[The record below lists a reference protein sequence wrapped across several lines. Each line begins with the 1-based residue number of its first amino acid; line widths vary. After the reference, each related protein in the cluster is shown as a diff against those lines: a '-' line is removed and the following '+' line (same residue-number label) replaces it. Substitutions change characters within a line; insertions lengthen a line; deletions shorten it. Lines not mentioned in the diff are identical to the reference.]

1 MNYLNFSDDWQ
12 KILTS
17 YSLGTLTA
25 QELRQVN
32 QHLAHNPKLQAEVQQ
47 IQAALKIWCCSL

>member
-1 MNYLNFSDDWQ
+1 MTYLNFSDDWQ

-32 QHLAHNPKLQAEVQQ
+32 QHLADHPKLQAEVQQ
-47 IQAALKIWCCSL
+47 VQAALITWCCSL

>member
-1 MNYLNFSDDWQ
+1 MTYLNFSDDSQ

-25 QELRQVN
+25 QELRKVN
-32 QHLAHNPKLQAEVQQ
+32 QYLARHPELQEEVQQ
-47 IQAALKIWCCSL
+47 IQAALTIWCCSL

>member
-1 MNYLNFSDDWQ
+1 MTYLNFSDDWQ

-32 QHLAHNPKLQAEVQQ
+32 QHLTRHPKLQEQVRQ
-47 IQAALKIWCCSL
+47 IQAALTIWCCSL